1 MLMNRIHT
9 LRLQK
14 KSVSPQNSIRVGIL
28 YFTHLKKMFH
38 ECNTTRNLCVS
49 LRLTS
54 LPLVTLGSVSRR
66 EGNKMVSF
74 NLSQTLAHNLTQTS
88 SSAHTSTPYRPFLV
102 ISIVINSV
110 TTRLTKKK
118 NRLPCCF
125 VQLSGEISL
134 AR

>member
-1 MLMNRIHT
+1 MLMN
-9 LRLQK
+9 
-14 KSVSPQNSIRVGIL
+14 VYASITKEKHIPSKQYQSRHFVF
-28 YFTHLKKMFH
+28 YPFKKMFH

-54 LPLVTLGSVSRR
+54 LPLVTLGGVSRR